1 MLQQLYKKMRHQEH
15 GSMTV
20 EAAMVL
26 PIFLFFVIF
35 LIYMIQMVYTLMA
48 LQLTVSNT
56 AKQLAAH
63 LYPVSIVMD
72 RVAADSG
79 TETGNRGSL
88 TMEEVAQTYD
98 RILPPPIG
106 DWVKNTELYRRTED
120 AIYQAAGD
128 TLVKPLLKPYLQEA
142 TLREDRIH
150 VTRFAF
156 PNLKTKSNVF
166 VALELSY
173 TMPMRIP
180 FLNTE
185 LVIRT
190 RAAERAWIGDTSG
203 AGAGTGSEGATGQPQ
218 IVGME
223 PNPMKPG
230 SNATVRVK
238 VQPNQKVQV
247 VVYYKSGKSTA
258 KYLGEKTA
266 DAEGNVAWTWRVSGN
281 TTKGST
287 VQIVIE
293 TEDGQKTEMQVGVQE
308 SMKEDK
314 G

>member
-1 MLQQLYKKMRHQEH
+1 MLQQLHKKMRRQEH

-26 PIFLFFVIF
+26 PIFLLFVIF
-35 LIYMIQMVYTLMA
+35 LIYMIQMVYTSMA

-56 AKQLAAH
+56 AKQLASH

-72 RVAADSG
+72 RIAAEPG
-79 TETGNRGSL
+79 TETGSGGSL

-128 TLVKPLLKPYLQEA
+128 ALVKPLLKPYLQEA
-142 TLREDRIH
+142 LLREERIH

-156 PNLKTKSNVF
+156 PNLKTKTSAF
-166 VALELSY
+166 VALELTY
-173 TMPMRIP
+173 TMPMRVP
-180 FLNTE
+180 FLDKE
-185 LVIRT
+185 LVIRA

-203 AGAGTGSEGATGQPQ
+203 AGAGTGSEGTAGKPQ
-218 IVGME
+218 IVGVE

-293 TEDGQKTEMQVGVQE
+293 TDDGQKSEMQVQVQE

>member
-1 MLQQLYKKMRHQEH
+1 MLQQLHKKMRRHEH

-35 LIYMIQMVYTLMA
+35 LIYIIQMVYTSIA
-48 LQLTVSNT
+48 LQLTVSNMV
-56 AKQLAAH
+56 KQVATH
-63 LYPVSIVMD
+63 LYPVSVVMD
-72 RVAADSG
+72 RAAVESG
-79 TETGNRGSL
+79 PEAGGGGTL
-88 TMEEVAQTYD
+88 TMEEVAKTYD

-106 DWVKNTELYRRTED
+106 EWVKNTDLYRRTED

-128 TLVKPLLKPYLQEA
+128 TLVKPLLKPYLQDAMLSE
-142 TLREDRIH
+142 ERIH

-156 PNLKTKSNVF
+156 PNLKKKNPTF
-166 VALELSY
+166 VALELSF
-173 TMPMRIP
+173 TMPMRVP
-180 FLNTE
+180 FIDKE
-185 LVIRT
+185 LVIQA
-190 RAAERAWIGDTSG
+190 RAAERAWIGDT
-203 AGAGTGSEGATGQPQ
+203 GAGTGTGSGGATGQPQ
-218 IVGME
+218 IIGME

-230 SNATVRVK
+230 SNATIKVK
-238 VQPNQKVQV
+238 VQPNQRVQV

-266 DAEGNVAWTWRVSGN
+266 DAEGNVEWTWRVSGN

-293 TEDGQKTEMQVGVQE
+293 TVDGQKSEVQVPVQE
-308 SMKEDK
+308 SMKEGKD
-314 G
+314 